1 MDFALQGAGSYDT
14 LLQAAR
20 WAEERGLVCLA
31 LPDHYVTSLSGTGPP
46 AYDAFIQLAGLA
58 RETSAIGL
66 SVLVSPITFRHPAV
80 IAKSAFT
87 LDELSGGRFTLGI
100 GTGWLEVEHRVFG
113 IPFPPLGERF
123 DRMEEG
129 LAYVRAL
136 AAGEAFQGRY
146 YGLEAGELNPRPS
159 AGFTIVVGGRGSHR
173 TPILAGRYA
182 DEYNV
187 YPAEPDEMRAR
198 IELARGAAAEAGR
211 DPDALLIS
219 SAGAVLA
226 GHDQADYEERLAAA
240 ATESGITVEEL
251 EEHFALRNTPRG
263 PADAV
268 VDQLAS
274 MAGLGVGRFYLQ
286 AGGLDDLEA
295 IDETLTMIGG

>member
-1 MDFALQGAGSYDT
+1 MEFALQGSGRYDT
-14 LLQAAR
+14 LVFGAR

-31 LPDHYVTSLSGTGPP
+31 LPDHYVMSLSGTGPP

-58 RETSAIGL
+58 RETSSIEL

-87 LDELSGGRFTLGI
+87 IDALSGGRFTLGI
-100 GTGWLEVEHRVFG
+100 GTGWLEIEHQVFG

-136 AAGEAFQGRY
+136 AAGEAFEGRHY
-146 YGLEAGELNPRPS
+146 ALEAGDLNPKPS
-159 AGFTIVVGGRGSHR
+159 EGFTIVVGGRGSHR

-187 YPAEPDEMRAR
+187 YPAEPAEMRSR
-198 IELARGAAAEAGR
+198 IELARGAAVEAGR

-219 SAGAVLA
+219 SAGAVLV
-226 GHDQADYEERLAAA
+226 GHDQADYEERFAAA
-240 ATESGITVEEL
+240 AAEGGITVDEL
-251 EEHFALRNTPRG
+251 EAHFALRNTPRG

-268 VDQLAS
+268 RDQLAT

-286 AGGLDDLEA
+286 AGDLDDLDS